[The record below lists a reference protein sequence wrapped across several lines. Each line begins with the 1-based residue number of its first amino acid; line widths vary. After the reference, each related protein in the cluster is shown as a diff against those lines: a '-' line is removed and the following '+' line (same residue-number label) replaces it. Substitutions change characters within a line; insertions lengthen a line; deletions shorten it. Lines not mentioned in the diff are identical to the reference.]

1 MTDQEAQTIMA
12 EVTDADKTNEFLR
25 IIKTRGSK
33 AYDVKTSEYALA
45 REMEPER
52 VAQMPQ
58 VPDTSDDHVDQTTT
72 RAETHTDS
80 SAPNNDDKQVHMAET
95 KQTISP
101 KTDILGVPAEKM
113 PAASKDRDRY

>member
-12 EVTDADKTNEFLR
+12 GVTYADKTNKFLR

-33 AYDVKTSEYALA
+33 AYDVLIDTLLKTSQYALA

-72 RAETHTDS
+72 RAETRTDS
-80 SAPNNDDKQVHMAET
+80 SAPNNEDKQVHMEET
-95 KQTISP
+95 KQRTRTRTEIRCRSP
-101 KTDILGVPAEKM
+101 I
-113 PAASKDRDRY
+113 